1 MLLNHA
7 FSVKITGIEG
17 RIPLR
22 AAACNGDL
30 EVNRQLLSNGCSV
43 QTAMKRDLTAQLA
56 AAESG
61 NVAVFLEF
69 LKHLA
74 CVVIAI

>member
-17 RIPLR
+17 RIPLK
-22 AAACNGDL
+22 AAACNGHL
-30 EVNRQLLSNGCSV
+30 EVNRQLLSYGCSV
-43 QTAMKRDLTAQLA
+43 HVKMKRDLTAQLA
-56 AAESG
+56 AADSG
-61 NVAVFLEF
+61 NMAVFLEF

-74 CVVIAI
+74 YVFISI